1 MTPLRFPP
9 FDSKNTQRFV
19 YLEAEPKKFEDLVHS
34 VEGET
39 PGEIMEAVIDKMTK
53 DINMENL
60 DKTTKEDIKS
70 TKKSMKDIFQNYEND
85 LITTLNNSNSTKKI
99 LIRELLSL
107 NPGIDKAESPF
118 EMLFAL
124 ENAAILLGAKS
135 IMGSLSNVLVKEGK
149 ENKATQEKGR
159 KYEIKGTK
167 NAYNIIENAALAKMA
182 LNAKNEKVI
191 AMIKEPQGKKVVE
204 RLNEDF
210 KEWLWAQI
218 EDATSGLGL
227 GIFSTQVT
235 ITEATKIRRAVRSY
249 KPLWEEEG
257 FEKAMKELNITVDKE
272 EIDKEAIKKSIEKG
286 MWISFAKEMEKYKV
300 WGVMTEE
307 TEKTKRDESLLKEIK
322 GSQFSNNIINNLG
335 LGKNP
340 SICMVGTRVYVLGGE
355 EWKRADI
362 EDLKK
367 ADKSSFKSC
376 TEKNYIDDLRKNSDL
391 NQEAL
396 SDIEAILNN
405 KEEIKKRIG
414 ERISIT
420 KDFGPFKRDRLMN
433 WRLGTPPQDIQKEL
447 TNAVGSS
454 FERMIR
460 DYKLTFLDKD
470 ILKEAEEVKLKAI
483 NEAFKNMNM
492 PNIIDGIDQ
501 ECRDL
506 SQAADPPQEYKPYER
521 FQIQIF
527 PTGIRVVPYEQKPV
541 HASIFKGA
549 TYDAIKDKVTKEMEL
564 KNHPLAKIP
573 LIGPL
578 LVMFLADADPKMMKT
593 ITAISAFF
601 GIKNAPI
608 GKEIKN
614 IIKKKTDQEMQKIA
628 ESYTALYPAIKTSEF
643 EEEVLKEKGVKSRKE
658 GVNSV
663 MLSGDSMKLT
673 GVIILPAGST
683 LRSFRQIN
691 VKMLEVKKDG
701 IDKGITS
708 INDKKSE
715 TRENFYASE
724 DKNKVLLIKC
734 EDVILKKDSNIPVG
748 MRFLPTTLSL

>member
-60 DKTTKEDIKS
+60 DKTTKEKIKNK
-70 TKKSMKDIFQNYEND
+70 KKSIEDIFQNYEND

-405 KEEIKKRIG
+405 KEELKKRIG

-433 WRLGTPPQDIQKEL
+433 WRLGTPPQDIQKL
-447 TNAVGSS
+447 SS
-454 FERMIR
+454 H
-460 DYKLTFLDKD
+460 
-470 ILKEAEEVKLKAI
+470 
-483 NEAFKNMNM
+483 
-492 PNIIDGIDQ
+492 
-501 ECRDL
+501 
-506 SQAADPPQEYKPYER
+506 QACQ
-521 FQIQIF
+521 
-527 PTGIRVVPYEQKPV
+527 
-541 HASIFKGA
+541 
-549 TYDAIKDKVTKEMEL
+549 
-564 KNHPLAKIP
+564 
-573 LIGPL
+573 
-578 LVMFLADADPKMMKT
+578 
-593 ITAISAFF
+593 
-601 GIKNAPI
+601 
-608 GKEIKN
+608 
-614 IIKKKTDQEMQKIA
+614 
-628 ESYTALYPAIKTSEF
+628 
-643 EEEVLKEKGVKSRKE
+643 
-658 GVNSV
+658 
-663 MLSGDSMKLT
+663 
-673 GVIILPAGST
+673 
-683 LRSFRQIN
+683 
-691 VKMLEVKKDG
+691 
-701 IDKGITS
+701 
-708 INDKKSE
+708 
-715 TRENFYASE
+715 
-724 DKNKVLLIKC
+724 
-734 EDVILKKDSNIPVG
+734 
-748 MRFLPTTLSL
+748 